1 MRKGGHGPKKRKQI
15 IDEEMRKLLAS
26 DFMDEWR
33 SSAHM
38 SEKLK
43 NSYSSFWSPLSPY
56 VIGARMKR
64 YEKEYNLERA
74 RKFHEEKAGRNYWRR
89 KRI

>member
-1 MRKGGHGPKKRKQI
+1 
-15 IDEEMRKLLAS
+15 
-26 DFMDEWR
+26 
-33 SSAHM
+33 
-38 SEKLK
+38 
-43 NSYSSFWSPLSPY
+43 
-56 VIGARMKR
+56 MKR